1 MTDARLRAEKQHLA
15 NLLEAIQ
22 RCTYF
27 LDASAR
33 KLPWPLQ
40 KDYLDKNQKNIEVFE
55 SLAAVNER
63 FAKLQDVLGSAMR
76 HAALLAGE
84 PADSFMKVLAFYEK
98 AGVIESVSDWQL
110 FRTVRNLAAHDYET
124 DYGQIAEH
132 FNALKELL
140 EPLEQS
146 AQKFVVLRRLLWN
159 TRQHIQAT
167 AIKQD
172 AISKT
177 CKRPIASRIGFNC
190 LDL

>member
-27 LDASAR
+27 LDASAK

-40 KDYLDKNQKNIEVFE
+40 KDYLEKNKKNIEIFE

-84 PADSFMKVLAFYEK
+84 PADSFLKVLAFYEK

-124 DYGQIAEH
+124 DCGQIAEH

-146 AQKFVVLRRLLWN
+146 ARKFIEYCNSVLNISPTSN
-159 TRQHIQAT
+159 TF
-167 AIKQD
+167 
-172 AISKT
+172 S
-177 CKRPIASRIGFNC
+177 
-190 LDL
+190 